1 MSTKSDMSPTND
13 TSNIASTHRT
23 HTTQDFDER
32 ARTWDDDPK
41 KVQRADDIARAIAR
55 HVPLRQHM
63 HGFEYGCGTGLVSF
77 ALAESLGDITL
88 ADSSSGMLAVLAE
101 KIARYGQRS
110 GGRTMQPRHL
120 DLSTQALPPERFDI
134 VYTAM
139 TLHHIPNTEQVLQQL
154 HDLLSP
160 QGYLCIADLDAED
173 GSFHGLDVDVH
184 HGFDR
189 TVLGAQLTQSGFTSV
204 LFDTAMTM
212 QREARSYPVFVAI
225 AQRS

>member
-1 MSTKSDMSPTND
+1 MSSSHSTTPT
-13 TSNIASTHRT
+13 SHSST
-23 HTTQDFDER
+23 DFDAR

-41 KVQRADDIARAIAR
+41 KVRRAEDIAQSIAR
-55 HVPLRQHM
+55 TVPLNQHM

-88 ADSSSGMLAVLAE
+88 ADSSSGMLTVLAE

-110 GGRTMQPRHL
+110 NGRTMRPLKL
-120 DLSTQALPPERFDI
+120 DLSTEPLPPERFDI

-139 TLHHIPNTEQVLQQL
+139 TLHHIPDTEQVLRQL
-154 HDLLSP
+154 HDLLRP
-160 QGYLCIADLDAED
+160 GGYLCIADLDAED
-173 GSFHGLDVDVH
+173 GSFHGPDVDVH

-189 TVLGAQLTQSGFTSV
+189 ALLGAQITRAGFAPAT
-204 LFDTAMTM
+204 FDTSMTM
-212 QREARSYPVFVAI
+212 QRGERVYPVFVAV